1 MFYEQDITL
10 AINGTEATATPTEI
24 NLRRGILTK
33 AAIQFPSGCAGLVHA
48 KINMGGIQLFPRNQ
62 RGNIKGDGVVVEMED
77 AQEIGAGRN
86 RLTVYAWNED
96 DTYTHMIT
104 VRFTVLPAELVY
116 PYVAFGK
123 IANALELLLRRVGV
137 IRL

>member
-1 MFYEQDITL
+1 
-10 AINGTEATATPTEI
+10 
-24 NLRRGILTK
+24 
-33 AAIQFPSGCAGLVHA
+33 
-48 KINMGGIQLFPRNQ
+48 MGGIQLFPRNQ

-86 RLTVYAWNED
+86 KLTVYAWNED

-137 IRL
+137 VRS